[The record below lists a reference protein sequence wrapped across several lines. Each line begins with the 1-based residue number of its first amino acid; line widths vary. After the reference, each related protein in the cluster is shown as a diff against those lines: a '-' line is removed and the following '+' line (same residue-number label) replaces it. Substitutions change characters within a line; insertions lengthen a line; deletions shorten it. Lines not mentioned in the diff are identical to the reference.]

1 MPCAVR
7 KGYGT
12 DPELFNGVTERIHSI
27 DATRIVAMAF
37 VVAIHTDPFRGL
49 GAYGNLANF
58 AIDSTARFA
67 VPFFFLTS
75 GYLFATKTTDRST
88 WQFLVEQVRTLAS
101 LYAFGLL
108 LAAPV
113 FLAGAVA
120 DGGADAGSVVRTGTR
135 ELAGFVSPLELLYF
149 GNSVSEILW
158 FLPALGYSLVLIYGF
173 DRVGGT
179 RYLLP
184 VSLGL
189 HVVGL
194 LASSYGLFLDVPIEH
209 RDALFF
215 GFFYTCL
222 GYHLGASDWRPN
234 TDRSTLYL
242 GAAGVFA
249 ALNVVE
255 RYVLGYVLTGETV
268 AQGVYTASYT
278 VGTALFSIA
287 LFLFLLARP
296 GLGQHTSLPSWG
308 KSAVGIYVVHPALLY
323 PLERSGAAL
332 RLLGVDGSE
341 SVLWHLLLTPAVFF
355 GSWLVYVAVREWGA
369 VQDGRVRL
377 PGAWSVRSA
386 DSE

>member
-1 MPCAVR
+1 M
-7 KGYGT
+7 
-12 DPELFNGVTERIHSI
+12 TERIHSI

-75 GYLFATKTTDRST
+75 GYLFAAKTADRNT
-88 WQFLVEQVRTLAS
+88 RQFLVEQVRTLAS
-101 LYAFGLL
+101 LYVFGLL

-113 FLAGAVA
+113 FLAGALA
-120 DGGADAGSVVRTGTR
+120 DRGADAGSVVRTGTQ

-173 DRVGGT
+173 DRVDGT

-215 GFFYTCL
+215 GFFYTSL
-222 GYHLGASDWRPN
+222 GYHLGASDWRPDA
-234 TDRSTLYL
+234 DRSTLYL
-242 GAAGVFA
+242 GAAGAFA

-268 AQGVYTASYT
+268 TQGVYTASYT
-278 VGTALFSIA
+278 IGTALFSIA

-296 GLGQHTSLPSWG
+296 GLGQHTALPSWG

-323 PLERSGAAL
+323 PLERSGTAL

-341 SVLWHLLLTPAVFF
+341 SVLWHLLLTPTVFF
-355 GSWLVYVAVREWGA
+355 GSWLVYVAVRELGA
-369 VQDGRVRL
+369 IQDGQVRL
-377 PGAWSVRSA
+377 PDAWSVRSA